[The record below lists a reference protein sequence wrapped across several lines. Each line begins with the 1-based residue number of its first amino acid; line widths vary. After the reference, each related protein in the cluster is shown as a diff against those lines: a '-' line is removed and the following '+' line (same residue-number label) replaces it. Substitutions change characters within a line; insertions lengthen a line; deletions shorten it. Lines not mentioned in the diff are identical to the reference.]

1 MDHDDNGN
9 GLPIDDGRLAGGKA
23 VILGADGKVK
33 STDLMVRDSRASS
46 MEPIRPAETSQ
57 VSSEAGMLLLQAMSQ
72 GLPTEQLQLFL
83 EHHKAHTEREQR
95 ASYAAALAKAQG
107 EYGTPRMVKQSDRG
121 KYAPMDQ
128 DVAAI
133 REANAKYGL
142 AFSHRVES
150 TVIPDSKPPSALVTV
165 QCIVSHDGHEE
176 AHPPMQTIAA
186 EIPGQ
191 KGPQMSLIR
200 ATKSATTFLR
210 RLTLE
215 AAFGLAPEG
224 DDDGMAHQGT
234 KPSQNRAPK
243 QQPPKQ
249 QPPKQQPPKQQSKP
263 TSCNRATDCVAK
275 FKGITV
281 LQSDLEYKVGKPI
294 EEWTDTEISLL
305 IPIYQRLAKLPNGE
319 ERDRAIAKEF
329 DLEPG
334 ALG

>member
-1 MDHDDNGN
+1 MDHIEHD
-9 GLPIDDGRLAGGKA
+9 LAGYLCDRCNKPCDGNLEDKDGPLCPECYKQTA
-23 VILGADGKVK
+23 MVI
-33 STDLMVRDSRASS
+33 TDKRASS

-57 VSSEAGMLLLQAMSQ
+57 VSSEAGMLLLQAMSH

-83 EHHKAHTEREQR
+83 EHHKAHVAREQR

-107 EYGTPRMVKQSDRG
+107 EYGTPRMVKKSDRG

-165 QCIVSHDGHEE
+165 QCIVIHDGHEE

-191 KGPQMSLIR
+191 KGPQMSQVR
-200 ATKSATTFLR
+200 AIKSATTFLR

-215 AAFGLAPEG
+215 AAFGLAQSR
-224 DDDGMAHQGT
+224 ART
-234 KPSQNRAPK
+234 VRRSSNRR
-243 QQPPKQ
+243 
-249 QPPKQQPPKQQSKP
+249 S
-263 TSCNRATDCVAK
+263 SNRRSSRASRRA
-275 FKGITV
+275 
-281 LQSDLEYKVGKPI
+281 
-294 EEWTDTEISLL
+294 
-305 IPIYQRLAKLPNGE
+305 
-319 ERDRAIAKEF
+319 AIAPLIASPSSKGS
-329 DLEPG
+329 PCSNPIWSTRSASRSRSG
-334 ALG
+334 PTPRSVC